1 MDERRR
7 SSAPTGLSE
16 DVERL
21 ATRVIGAALEVH
33 SELGPG
39 FIENVYEEALC
50 VELEMRSVPFVRQAP
65 VALNYKG
72 RLVGEGRLDLLVGDI
87 LIVELKAV
95 EALTSVHTAQVISY
109 LKITGLQLAL
119 LINFN
124 VASLR
129 QGIRRIILSKH

>member
-7 SSAPTGLSE
+7 SLATTGLGE

-33 SELGPG
+33 SQIGPG

-50 VELEMRSVPFVRQAP
+50 VELEISGVPFVRQAP
-65 VALNYKG
+65 ISLIYKG
-72 RLVGEGRLDLLVGDI
+72 RLVGEGRLDLLVGNI

-109 LKITGLQLAL
+109 LKTTSLQLGL

-124 VASLR
+124 VASLK

>member
-7 SSAPTGLSE
+7 SLAPTGLDE

-21 ATRVIGAALEVH
+21 AARVIGAALEVH
-33 SELGPG
+33 SQLGPG
-39 FIENVYEEALC
+39 FIESVYEAALC
-50 VELEMRSVPFVRQAP
+50 VELEMRGVTFVQQAP
-65 VALNYKG
+65 ISLNYKG
-72 RLVGEGRLDLLVGDI
+72 RLVGEGRLDLLVGNI

-95 EALTSVHTAQVISY
+95 EALTAVHTAQVLSY
-109 LKITGLQLAL
+109 LKITGLQLGL

>member
-1 MDERRR
+1 L
-7 SSAPTGLSE
+7 APTGLAE

-39 FIENVYEEALC
+39 YIENVYEEALC

-72 RLVGEGRLDLLVGDI
+72 RLVGEGRLDLLVGDS

-109 LKITGLQLAL
+109 LKMIGLQLAL